1 MDDLDLK
8 RPRLR
13 ADASRTMKTLLGLF
27 VALPA
32 LLAFGSTSHVLTS
45 GEVSHALMSQMNG
58 SAAGQIT
65 QKVGCR
71 LAAHADTHGDLH
83 YTCVLTGKRAS
94 QRVFVTVHG
103 TSWRAEFAPLQG

>member
-1 MDDLDLK
+1 
-8 RPRLR
+8 
-13 ADASRTMKTLLGLF
+13 MKTLLGLV

-45 GEVSHALMSQMNG
+45 SEVSHALMTQMNG
-58 SAAGQIT
+58 STAGHIT

-71 LAAHADTHGDLH
+71 LASHPVRQGQAH

-94 QRVFVTVHG
+94 QRVFVTVNG